1 MSGQNI
7 LEQGR
12 VNKHPAACRGSGQ
25 MCQTQGNLAVW
36 MVRVMGQPAS
46 CSSQETN
53 TRYSKEKH
61 LMGKLFSITEAK

>member
-12 VNKHPAACRGSGQ
+12 VNKHATDCRGSGQ
-25 MCQTQGNLAVW
+25 MCQRQGNLAVW

-61 LMGKLFSITEAK
+61 LTGKLFSITEAK